1 MMYDIQSYLPPRQ
14 GFWNTGILL
23 LLKQVKGQKDIYE
36 FFEQCGIVGKT
47 TANGILE

>member
-23 LLKQVKGQKDIYE
+23 LKQVKGQKDIYE
-36 FFEQCGIVGKT
+36 FFEQCGVGRA
-47 TANGILE
+47 TANGMLE